1 MRHAE
6 NLLILKALWPSR
18 VACASC
24 LFVLFERLP
33 SAGFGTTGRRVYPH
47 ERFQSTPF
55 SGWPMCE
62 QYRPTAQGRTPL
74 SCAPILSGTFPP
86 ATPSLWVRL
95 HHEHACWTAHPHT
108 PGTHLRSEE

>member
-6 NLLILKALWPSR
+6 NLLILKALWPSRVACASCLFVLFERLPSAGFGTTGRRVYPHERFQSTPFSNLLILKALWPSR

-62 QYRPTAQGRTPL
+62 QYRP
-74 SCAPILSGTFPP
+74 
-86 ATPSLWVRL
+86 
-95 HHEHACWTAHPHT
+95 
-108 PGTHLRSEE
+108 